1 MMMKME
7 EARMNLVKGDDD
19 GMEEFQH
26 DSLPDPEI
34 PEGKGQEE
42 SSGKGNFSQPASS
55 SNRKSGNGKVA
66 SWVSLF
72 QNEEESL
79 GSYAS
84 EIGQYSCVDLLREIE
99 ALELDADDE
108 IHGLSHVDVEMMELP
123 EELCST
129 FSENLGNGDLP
140 SDLYV
145 QEGNGNKEAEVVA
158 MGQEK
163 KTKSKCGPVLV
174 EARPTRVTRDERT
187 MMEKAQK
194 RKMKA
199 NLEGNKGTVKTHNP
213 SLLCLLLRYQR

>member
-34 PEGKGQEE
+34 PEGRGQEE
-42 SSGKGNFSQPASS
+42 SSGKENFSQPASS

-84 EIGQYSCVDLLREIE
+84 EIGQYSYVELLREIE
-99 ALELDADDE
+99 ALESDADDE

-123 EELCST
+123 EELCSA

-140 SDLYV
+140 SDF
-145 QEGNGNKEAEVVA
+145 
-158 MGQEK
+158 MFK
-163 KTKSKCGPVLV
+163 KGMVTKKLRWLPWV
-174 EARPTRVTRDERT
+174 
-187 MMEKAQK
+187 K
-194 RKMKA
+194 RRRQKA
-199 NLEGNKGTVKTHNP
+199 NVGLFLWRQGLLE
-213 SLLCLLLRYQR
+213 